1 MGNFISLKHDYVFK
15 EVFRNETVRR
25 HFVSDVLGI
34 PLEEIRSVR
43 LHNTFLWTQHKT
55 QKQGILDVLLILNDN
70 GRINIELQIRLQAYW
85 DRRSL
90 FYLAKI
96 FTAELL
102 RGENYHKLQ
111 RCIGINILNFNL
123 DDDSE
128 YHKVYRLRDGTGREF
143 SDMIE
148 VHIIELNKRLSG
160 IGQTDEWIKLFRA
173 RTEEELNMLGN
184 QTKNPGI
191 LEAIKELS
199 VMNLSKRLRAIH
211 EFNLREQRDKAAL
224 EEQIRIDARTQGL
237 KEGREEGLMKGRME
251 GQMEGRME
259 GRIEGRM
266 EGLELKL
273 IELIQKKLR
282 SGKSTEQIAQE
293 LEEPL
298 ADVDQICKA
307 VKKCGLDA
315 DTMDIYRL
323 FSQMKKTV

>member
-1 MGNFISLKHDYVFK
+1 MGNFISLKNDYVFK
-15 EVFRNETVRR
+15 EIFRSETVRR

-43 LHNTFLWTQHKT
+43 LHNTFLWTQHKR

-70 GRINIELQIRLQAYW
+70 SRINIELQIRMQAYW

-96 FTAELL
+96 FTADLL

-123 DDDSE
+123 DDEPE
-128 YHKVYRLRDGTGREF
+128 YHKVYRLRDRTGREF

-160 IGQTDEWIKLFRA
+160 TGQTDEWIKLFRA
-173 RTEEELNMLGN
+173 RTKEELDMLGN

-191 LEAIKELS
+191 LEAVKELS

-224 EEQIRIDARTQGL
+224 EEQIRIDARAQGL
-237 KEGREEGLMKGRME
+237 KEGRME
-251 GQMEGRME
+251 GHIRGHMEGRME
-259 GRIEGRM
+259 GRMVGRMEGRL

-282 SGKSTEQIAQE
+282 NGKSAEQIAQE

-298 ADVDQICKA
+298 ADVERICKA
-307 VKKCGLDA
+307 VRKCGLDA
-315 DTMDIYRL
+315 DTMDVYSL
-323 FSQMKKTV
+323 LSQMEDIH

>member
-1 MGNFISLKHDYVFK
+1 MGNFISLRNDYVFK

-25 HFVSDVLGI
+25 HFVSDILGI
-34 PLEEIRSVR
+34 PPEDIRSVR
-43 LHNTFLWTQHKT
+43 LHNTFLWTQHKR
-55 QKQGILDVLLILNDN
+55 QKQGIVDVLLILNDYN
-70 GRINIELQIRLQAYW
+70 KINIELQIRMQAHW

-96 FTAELL
+96 FTADLL

-123 DDDSE
+123 DDDPE
-128 YHKVYRLRDGTGREF
+128 YHKVYRLRDRRGREF

-148 VHIIELNKRLSG
+148 AHIIELNKRLSG
-160 IGQTDEWIKLFRA
+160 ISQTDEWIKLFRA
-173 RTEEELNMLGN
+173 KTKEELEMLGS
-184 QTKNPGI
+184 QSKNPGI

-199 VMNLSKRLRAIH
+199 IMNLSKRLRAIH

-237 KEGREEGLMKGRME
+237 KEGRAEGRT
-251 GQMEGRME
+251 EGRME
-259 GRIEGRM
+259 GRTEGRMEGRM
-266 EGLELKL
+266 EGLEIKL
-273 IELIQKKLR
+273 IELTQKKLR
-282 SGKSTEQIAQE
+282 NGKSTEQIAQE

-298 ADVDQICKA
+298 TNVEQICKA
-307 VKKCGLDA
+307 VKKSGLDA

-323 FSQMKKTV
+323 FSQMEKTV

>member
-1 MGNFISLKHDYVFK
+1 MGNFISLKNDYVFK
-15 EVFRNETVRR
+15 ELFRNETVRTY
-25 HFVSDVLGI
+25 FVSDVLGI

-43 LHNTFLWTQHKT
+43 LHNTFLWTQHKR

-70 GRINIELQIRLQAYW
+70 SKINIELQIRIQAYW

-96 FTAELL
+96 FTADLL

-123 DDDSE
+123 DNDPE
-128 YHKVYRLRDGTGREF
+128 YHKVYRLRDRAGQEF

-160 IGQTDEWIKLFRA
+160 ISQTDEWIKLFRA
-173 RTEEELNMLGN
+173 GTKEELDMLGN

-191 LEAIKELS
+191 LEAVKELS

-224 EEQIRIDARTQGL
+224 EEQIRIDARANGL
-237 KEGREEGLMKGRME
+237 R
-251 GQMEGRME
+251 EGRMQ
-259 GRIEGRM
+259 
-266 EGLELKL
+266 GLELKL
-273 IELIQKKLR
+273 IELIHKKLR
-282 SGKSTEQIAQE
+282 NGKSAEQIAQE

-298 ADVDQICKA
+298 AVVERICKA

-315 DTMDIYRL
+315 DTMEVYSL
-323 FSQMKKTV
+323 LSQMKDIY

>member
-15 EVFRNETVRR
+15 EVFRSETVRK

-43 LHNTFLWTQHKT
+43 LHNTSLWTQHKR

-70 GRINIELQIRLQAYW
+70 SKINIELQIRMQADW
-85 DRRSL
+85 DSRSL

-96 FTAELL
+96 FTADLL

-123 DDDSE
+123 DDDPE
-128 YHKVYRLRDGTGREF
+128 YHKVYRLRDRTGQEF
-143 SDMIE
+143 SDKLE

-160 IGQTDEWIKLFRA
+160 TGQTDDWIKLFRA
-173 RTEEELNMLGN
+173 KSKEELDMLGS
-184 QTKNPGI
+184 QSKNPGI

-199 VMNLSKRLRAIH
+199 IMNLSKRLRAIH

-224 EEQIRIDARTQGL
+224 EEQIRIDARSRGL
-237 KEGREEGLMKGRME
+237 KEGREAGRK
-251 GQMEGRME
+251 EGRME
-259 GRIEGRM
+259 GLMEGRM
-266 EGLELKL
+266 EGLEIKL
-273 IELIQKKLR
+273 IELIQKKLK

-298 ADVDQICKA
+298 ADVEQLCKA